1 MHIISNH
8 IIYNHNIFNHD
19 KHFSEADIPFS
30 KTTQDDAW
38 HIAYQHWPARGG
50 TLAGLDV
57 PDVSH
62 VVNYSLGLSVPRR
75 AECMHS
81 KLFKLSWRFVI
92 RECCWNCL
100 GYLLVCPLWLI
111 NTRVAS
117 RDARVIF
124 SWVFGLWS
132 YTVNIDMIWKSNGS
146 LEQWST
152 NGGFPSRKLPEGKAM
167 QIQTNDC
174 PLNIS
179 VSFATECWSDE

>member
-1 MHIISNH
+1 MVKTWDDHQSFDRDLLTHYNTWFPIYYAYHLISYH
-8 IIYNHNIFNHD
+8 IIYKHNIFNHD

-38 HIAYQHWPARGG
+38 HIAYQHWPAQGG
-50 TLAGLDV
+50 ATLAGLDV

-132 YTVNIDMIWKSNGS
+132 YTVNIDMIWKSNG
-146 LEQWST
+146 
-152 NGGFPSRKLPEGKAM
+152 FPRTIIYKWRVS
-167 QIQTNDC
+167 
-174 PLNIS
+174 IS
-179 VSFATECWSDE
+179 